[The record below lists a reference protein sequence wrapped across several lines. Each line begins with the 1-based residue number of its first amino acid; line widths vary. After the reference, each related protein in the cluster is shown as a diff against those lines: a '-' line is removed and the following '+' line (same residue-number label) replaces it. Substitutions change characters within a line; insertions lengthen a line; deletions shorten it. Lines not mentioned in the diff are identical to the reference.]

1 MGTGDRGT
9 RLQYAFGFIRPNK
22 EGVYRDLD
30 FKQRYF
36 DSWSTAWAFHKKWAG
51 NSGTEKEW
59 GQIVAEAERIY
70 EANKDDLFIRSLIRE
85 VISELE
91 RVDRAKRKEEVT
103 V

>member
-59 GQIVAEAERIY
+59 SEIVEEAEQIC

-85 VISELE
+85 VINELE
-91 RVDRAKRKEEVT
+91 RVDRLKGRGK
-103 V
+103 

>member
-1 MGTGDRGT
+1 M
-9 RLQYAFGFIRPNK
+9 IN
-22 EGVYRDLD
+22 LD

-59 GQIVAEAERIY
+59 SEIVEEAEQIC
-70 EANKDDLFIRSLIRE
+70 EANKADLFIRSLIRE

>member
-1 MGTGDRGT
+1 M
-9 RLQYAFGFIRPNK
+9 IN
-22 EGVYRDLD
+22 LD

-59 GQIVAEAERIY
+59 SEIVEEAEQICGTS
-70 EANKDDLFIRSLIRE
+70 KDDLFIKSLIRE
-85 VISELE
+85 IIAELE
-91 RVDRAKRKEEVT
+91 RVDKAKRKGEMT